1 MTQQTLGPHS
11 HLAQVYKSLQD
22 LIIAMVARTVPC
34 PFRCSSSVPVQS
46 RHSIECAICFE
57 NKNEQ
62 GTFACGHM
70 FCWDCCK
77 TLARNANVPQ
87 QIETNSDFVLRSIT
101 SMQTN
106 PEMYQRFIT
115 LLQSNPRV
123 NQMYMTLMEE
133 NNNTRPIS
141 IDGSNMYQ
149 EEDNMLVGAED

>member
-1 MTQQTLGPHS
+1 
-11 HLAQVYKSLQD
+11 
-22 LIIAMVARTVPC
+22 
-34 PFRCSSSVPVQS
+34 
-46 RHSIECAICFE
+46 
-57 NKNEQ
+57 
-62 GTFACGHM
+62 
-70 FCWDCCK
+70 
-77 TLARNANVPQ
+77 
-87 QIETNSDFVLRSIT
+87 
-101 SMQTN
+101 MQTN